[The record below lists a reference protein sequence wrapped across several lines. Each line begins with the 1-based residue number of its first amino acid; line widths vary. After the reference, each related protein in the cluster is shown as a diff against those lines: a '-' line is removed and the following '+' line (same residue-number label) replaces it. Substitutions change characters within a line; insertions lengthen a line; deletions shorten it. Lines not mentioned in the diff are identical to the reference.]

1 MGEAL
6 GIALQLTIVGMSVVF
21 LALTLLVLLL
31 TLFKRL
37 DAQLS
42 RPKEVIDQIDVAKT
56 PSIPVSTEE
65 LAPELL
71 AAISA
76 AVAVATTKKIRIT
89 RIRYRGERPEP
100 AWSRQGRTAIMGS
113 HQVRR

>member
-6 GIALQLTIVGMSVVF
+6 GIALQLTIVGMAVVF

-37 DAQLS
+37 DARLS
-42 RPKEVIDQIDVAKT
+42 RPKEVINQMDLDKVPT
-56 PSIPVSTEE
+56 MPVSTEE
-65 LAPELL
+65 LAPELV

-76 AVAVATTKKIRIT
+76 AAAIATTRKIRIT